1 MPTSRLIFK
10 QVNIIRKI
18 SIGPD
23 YMKCMHYVVGQEVL
37 DRTYRIES
45 ILSEKDGSIC
55 IWIIKDGEI
64 IKWKQFSN
72 TMPISIEFKI
82 DF

>member
-1 MPTSRLIFK
+1 
-10 QVNIIRKI
+10 
-18 SIGPD
+18 
-23 YMKCMHYVVGQEVL
+23 MHYVVGQEVL

>member
-1 MPTSRLIFK
+1 
-10 QVNIIRKI
+10 VNIIRKI

-45 ILSEKDGSIC
+45 ILSEKDGAIC

>member
-1 MPTSRLIFK
+1 MQTSRLIFK